1 MESIQLKVTC
11 INDSARPNEVRLT
24 NWIKKGND
32 YTPVKIVKSKLTGD
46 RFFVL
51 EEVQP
56 DPPYG
61 GYNINRFDISQD
73 TLNQIEEM
81 IKTGELVEE
90 LV

>member
-1 MESIQLKVTC
+1 MEAIDLKVTC
-11 INDSARPNEVRLT
+11 INDAERPNEVRIT

-32 YTPVKIVKSKLTGD
+32 YTPIKIVKSKLSGD

-56 DPPYG
+56 DAPYG
-61 GYNINRFDISQD
+61 GYNINRFALSQD
-73 TLNQIEEM
+73 TINQIEEM
-81 IKTGELVEE
+81 IKTGELIEE